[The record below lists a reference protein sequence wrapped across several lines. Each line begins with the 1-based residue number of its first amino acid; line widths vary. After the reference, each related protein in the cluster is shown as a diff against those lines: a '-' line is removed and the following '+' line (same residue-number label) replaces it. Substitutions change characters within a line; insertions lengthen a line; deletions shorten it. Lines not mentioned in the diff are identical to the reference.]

1 MKVVTPE
8 FNKKKSPEE
17 KVLDLANEH
26 IPEIVKD
33 GDFSQAVFIA
43 ANDDQMFFLTNLSA
57 AELNLLIDV
66 AKQYVLLGE

>member
-17 KVLDLANEH
+17 QVSELATEH
-26 IPEIVKD
+26 IPTLVSDSE
-33 GDFSQAVFIA
+33 FTQALFIG
-43 ANDDQMFFLTNLSA
+43 ANEDQMMFLTNLNA

-66 AKQYVLLGE
+66 AKQYILLGE